1 MWCHSVKT
9 TTMADQ
15 LGWTYG
21 ADGFPDLGPDFL
33 TSNSYGNGNL
43 EDIDD
48 IVKFICPDGNSDY
61 AFDTVQDP
69 LNTDILFQDPHLNL
83 SQSQVVKEE
92 PSDFELGEQLLLSH
106 LQPTSQQCNN
116 DVNLMFN
123 NDNLFDTLSVT
134 TVPQTQCVNT
144 PISSAQKLQQVA
156 LAANTQSQP
165 TQQNSLQL
173 LQLLQQHQQ
182 QRQQQ
187 QRQQQRQQQKVTLTS
202 EHLKLLLL
210 LEIQR
215 QNNAK
220 NALAQQPQQQTTVDP
235 RTVMQLSQLQSLLK
249 GMDSTAVAPQ
259 QLSVPQSLGQ
269 TSSPICIQSQSSV
282 TTLQHSS
289 SPTFIQTT
297 SPISIKPSLSPLQ
310 VHSSSLDQKPVHTLQ
325 TMMKSGSTIVTANIP
340 IQVVENEKI
349 PINRL
354 NQTKVSGKPV
364 KGEKKTSHNAIE
376 KRYRLSINDKIT
388 ELKDLVAG
396 TEAKLNKSAILRKAI
411 DYINHLKNHNE
422 RLKKENLQLKMA
434 ARKQNLQEL
443 LQLSQDTS
451 MDDLG
456 YMTPPTSDVNSD
468 TDISSPGSPAYDEM
482 DSSQSPITS
491 FGTGGMAD
499 KTRFTLCVFMLGV
512 LAFNPFGAILSSV
525 GVHHGA
531 TYESGF
537 AGRQLQASVD
547 LNSESW
553 SVLNTGLLSTVAMW
567 LVNGLVVAW
576 VLARLFIYGEPVTS
590 KNSEAAV
597 AYWRHSHQAEQDTAR
612 GDYISAANQW
622 KLALL
627 ALRRPLPTS
636 KLDLAASMLWQLV
649 RQVLHKLYVGRWLA
663 ASGLHIW
670 RQLDDVSDRK
680 NSAKQA
686 ALAYF
691 RLHQLHL
698 AGLIPGSDVWGVN
711 LGLCAVNMAEA
722 SGEATPPAVK
732 AEVYTSIALRLSV
745 GKLKWFSRYFLSLAR
760 ATMSHSREQIPGSLQ
775 WLCQPEGHR
784 FYVDQDWTLGSKDT
798 MFTGSPPEAD
808 PFSQVTQQ
816 FCEHLLER
824 SLHALTGA
832 GYHSCEN
839 GGGLTEVLL
848 YSQLM
853 TEVSQQ
859 HHRDTVL
866 TVTSAFKNSESAEVT
881 KWWAAVTSV
890 AAYWL
895 IGDDENVERCYQLI
909 DAFPQK
915 LYHSEDPLPRC
926 VLVCYRARRNL
937 QCARSPSQLAGV
949 LRQCDRAGRLLRE
962 TLKLSYTSQNTAIVQ
977 SLELLV
983 CDWLLATRTEVWERK
998 QESGD
1003 SCAQT
1008 ELIAFQ
1014 QDLASLRTIVQTDRA
1029 ALPRV
1034 FLHEATSRMMA
1045 GANPARTQ
1053 QLLDRSIIRRRISQ
1067 EDKDVS
1073 SDDCEGDC
1081 PDREQAAALLLA
1093 GRHLPEPLMACPG
1106 DRATLISEASRLY
1119 EALGDRKS
1127 VQTCRKSLGL
1137 LEAGPTDV
1145 HKHAIEC

>member
-235 RTVMQLSQLQSLLK
+235 RTVM
-249 GMDSTAVAPQ
+249 
-259 QLSVPQSLGQ
+259 
-269 TSSPICIQSQSSV
+269 
-282 TTLQHSS
+282 
-289 SPTFIQTT
+289 
-297 SPISIKPSLSPLQ
+297 
-310 VHSSSLDQKPVHTLQ
+310 
-325 TMMKSGSTIVTANIP
+325 
-340 IQVVENEKI
+340 QVVENEKI

>member
-15 LGWTYG
+15 LGWTFG

-106 LQPTSQQCNN
+106 LQPSSQQCNN

-235 RTVMQLSQLQSLLK
+235 RTVMQ
-249 GMDSTAVAPQ
+249 
-259 QLSVPQSLGQ
+259 
-269 TSSPICIQSQSSV
+269 
-282 TTLQHSS
+282 
-289 SPTFIQTT
+289 
-297 SPISIKPSLSPLQ
+297 
-310 VHSSSLDQKPVHTLQ
+310 
-325 TMMKSGSTIVTANIP
+325 
-340 IQVVENEKI
+340 VVENEKI

-354 NQTKVSGKPV
+354 NQTKVFGKPV

-553 SVLNTGLLSTVAMW
+553 SVLNSGLLSTVAMW

-732 AEVYTSIALRLSV
+732 AEVYTSIALRLSI